1 MVIFQ
6 ENKEGNF
13 TKKDEVVFGKEEDK
27 YPEQELENMI
37 IDNPNIIPIQKFSSD
52 SSQFIPIAKQIDLS
66 HHGRLDI
73 IGIDEIG
80 NIYIIECKI
89 TTINADKKSIRGQIT
104 DYVAGLW
111 ANKDD
116 WEFFNNSIKKTNSS
130 PTDDIQNRSFA
141 NLELEKIIE
150 NKFPEQYEKILE
162 NVKNTY
168 ENGKYFLIFAV
179 DKITIGMRNT
189 IDLHNNAIDSKHN
202 YPMFGLEI
210 KKYAGNENDNFI
222 STQIYP
228 FNSEELRKK
237 SEKDSTRYS
246 NDEDDWD
253 EQFNL
258 VKLSDVEKEQILQFK
273 TELKEMI
280 EEDGGKFVYGTG
292 KTATIMPRFKS
303 SPTCSAI
310 ALYSN
315 GDLKMNTELLRED
328 YFELYEKLK
337 SQFMEIEYLKN
348 KQNLVNGRL
357 EYWIKPIDWI
367 AFHPEIIRI
376 LKEVLAKQ

>member
-1 MVIFQ
+1 
-6 ENKEGNF
+6 
-13 TKKDEVVFGKEEDK
+13 
-27 YPEQELENMI
+27 
-37 IDNPNIIPIQKFSSD
+37 
-52 SSQFIPIAKQIDLS
+52 
-66 HHGRLDI
+66 
-73 IGIDEIG
+73 
-80 NIYIIECKI
+80 
-89 TTINADKKSIRGQIT
+89 
-104 DYVAGLW
+104 
-111 ANKDD
+111 
-116 WEFFNNSIKKTNSS
+116 
-130 PTDDIQNRSFA
+130 
-141 NLELEKIIE
+141 
-150 NKFPEQYEKILE
+150 
-162 NVKNTY
+162 
-168 ENGKYFLIFAV
+168 
-179 DKITIGMRNT
+179 
-189 IDLHNNAIDSKHN
+189 
-202 YPMFGLEI
+202 MFGLEI

-253 EQFNL
+253 EQVNL

-328 YFELYEKLK
+328 YFEIYEKLK

>member
-1 MVIFQ
+1 
-6 ENKEGNF
+6 
-13 TKKDEVVFGKEEDK
+13 
-27 YPEQELENMI
+27 
-37 IDNPNIIPIQKFSSD
+37 
-52 SSQFIPIAKQIDLS
+52 
-66 HHGRLDI
+66 
-73 IGIDEIG
+73 
-80 NIYIIECKI
+80 
-89 TTINADKKSIRGQIT
+89 
-104 DYVAGLW
+104 
-111 ANKDD
+111 
-116 WEFFNNSIKKTNSS
+116 
-130 PTDDIQNRSFA
+130 
-141 NLELEKIIE
+141 
-150 NKFPEQYEKILE
+150 
-162 NVKNTY
+162 
-168 ENGKYFLIFAV
+168 
-179 DKITIGMRNT
+179 
-189 IDLHNNAIDSKHN
+189 
-202 YPMFGLEI
+202 MFGLEI

-315 GDLKMNTELLRED
+315 GDLKMNTELLFKFED
-328 YFELYEKLK
+328 KIMRQPGLYAMWTGLFIANLAVLLNDNTQGVSRDFNITVNMLSLLYGGFSSWNNIFGNGKPSK
-337 SQFMEIEYLKN
+337 YLT
-348 KQNLVNGRL
+348 
-357 EYWIKPIDWI
+357 I
-367 AFHPEIIRI
+367 
-376 LKEVLAKQ
+376 